1 MACRV
6 KIIIVPTTTF
16 TSVINYGYR
25 MNQQPLIILI
35 VGIIIA
41 AFISLSDFNSKS
53 ENNNP
58 KSTSNISLK
67 EQAFRILETK
77 CNSCHKK
84 QNPLMIFSKRNM
96 EKRVSKITKEV
107 FVTQKMRKGDA
118 IKLTKNEYAIL
129 QEWIS
134 TQSIN

>member
-1 MACRV
+1 
-6 KIIIVPTTTF
+6 
-16 TSVINYGYR
+16 